1 MSAKVGEAEFA
12 MLEEYVRTNGL
23 TLSEWVRD
31 VRVRAMGVGISHAF

>member
-1 MSAKVGEAEFA
+1 MSTKAGEAEFA
-12 MLEEYVRTNGL
+12 MQVEYVRTNGL